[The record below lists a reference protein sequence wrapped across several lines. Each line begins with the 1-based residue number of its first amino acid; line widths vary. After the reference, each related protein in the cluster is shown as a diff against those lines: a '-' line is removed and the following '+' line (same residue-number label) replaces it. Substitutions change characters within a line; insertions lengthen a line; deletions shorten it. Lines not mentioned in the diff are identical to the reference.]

1 MAAGYASI
9 GNLFGDKQ
17 PYNPLPTEAQLLA
30 QPQPKAKKKKK
41 HHKSRRKAVPPR
53 KVLPPLAATT
63 QRLLREERDDHGSGL
78 HSSQQRIRVVR
89 DTM

>member
-41 HHKSRRKAVPPR
+41 HHKSRRKAPPR
-53 KVLPPLAATT
+53 KVLPPLAT